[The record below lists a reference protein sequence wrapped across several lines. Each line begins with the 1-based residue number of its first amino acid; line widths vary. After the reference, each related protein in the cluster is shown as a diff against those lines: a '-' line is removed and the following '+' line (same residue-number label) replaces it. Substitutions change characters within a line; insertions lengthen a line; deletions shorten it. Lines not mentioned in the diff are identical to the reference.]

1 VPLPAVRGEK
11 GVGQRNEIFKGPDR
25 RIFRLIY
32 YLSLRCPSRKNG
44 IAPSGDLPHESAI
57 RESDICGRYV
67 DSARVIFYT
76 SRMLKIA
83 VVDGQ
88 GGGIGNLIVK
98 RLREE
103 FREKIDI
110 IALGTNAAATTAMMK
125 ARANRGA
132 TGENAIVWNSARVDL
147 IVGPLSIALPD
158 AMLGE
163 VTAKMASAVVSS
175 GARTILLPLNQEGIE
190 IVGVGKEPLP
200 HVIEKVITMIA
211 KEIEHV

>member
-1 VPLPAVRGEK
+1 M
-11 GVGQRNEIFKGPDR
+11 
-25 RIFRLIY
+25 
-32 YLSLRCPSRKNG
+32 
-44 IAPSGDLPHESAI
+44 
-57 RESDICGRYV
+57 
-67 DSARVIFYT
+67 IFYT
-76 SRMLKIA
+76 SHMVKIA

-125 ARANRGA
+125 ARANKGA
-132 TGENAIVWNSARVDL
+132 TGENAIVWNSGRVDL

-190 IVGVGKEPLP
+190 IAGVEKEPLL